1 MKCCQSPTVTGWKEA
16 ARSRLSVWEASLQA
30 VSESNQKGFMSAE
43 RNVSLSKAAKINSA
57 GVFLH
62 LKLKHLAQV
71 KLTIKKEG
79 HRSFQF
85 PCSDV
90 RKKLRTV
97 RTEATVTKSDR
108 RESNHGGIIQC
119 GMTRRAVT
127 RHYSGGRHSTTDRW
141 QMESIHYCIPTDPTG
156 HGTQNSQTHIQDS
169 LDKMQKG
176 QAVRHA
182 WVIIIIKKKNQSINE
197 SNTSQ
202 IRRWLKR
209 ASDWKLEKLWVSVQ
223 RRGQTPEKS
232 RQWTFWVPLQV
243 QRDESSPW
251 HQPNTLAHTHT
262 HATHT
267 HAQRSVRVGYMS
279 DPNTQVHD
287 VQLTSD
293 SQLIGQIKKRWIKK
307 RSKTKIKDHNS
318 ASIKWPLSRSTYQHF
333 LGCWLIDK
341 CCQSHTEN
349 KTKQKL

>member
-90 RKKLRTV
+90 RIKLRTV

-209 ASDWKLEKLWVSVQ
+209 ASDWKLEKCGWVCRGED
-223 RRGQTPEKS
+223 RRRRKAGSGHFEFLS
-232 RQWTFWVPLQV
+232 RSKETSRHHDTNPTHSL
-243 QRDESSPW
+243 
-251 HQPNTLAHTHT
+251 THT
-262 HATHT
+262 HMPRTHT
-267 HAQRSVRVGYMS
+267 HRG
-279 DPNTQVHD
+279 
-287 VQLTSD
+287 
-293 SQLIGQIKKRWIKK
+293 
-307 RSKTKIKDHNS
+307 
-318 ASIKWPLSRSTYQHF
+318 AS
-333 LGCWLIDK
+333 G
-341 CCQSHTEN
+341 
-349 KTKQKL
+349 